1 MDQMVFLFEKQ
12 MVTQTCEK
20 HGEYTGEAFRSGPD
34 QAWHNPPCNACWEE
48 EKAAMER
55 RVKTAEAAREE
66 EKRQERVAACL
77 KNSGLPLRWEG
88 RGFSAYVPHSD
99 GARKALDVCQ
109 RYAQDFPEMQR
120 LGACLVMCGKPGTGK
135 SHLAA
140 AIVEYVIREHV
151 QSAVYL
157 TILKAIRQVKETYRK
172 SSETTE
178 QEAIDAPAKPG
189 LLVLDEVGVQY
200 GTDAEKQ
207 IAFEIINTR
216 YENLRPT
223 IIISNLNAAELTAFI
238 GERVMDRL
246 KENGGRLLVFDWQS
260 HRGAA
265 RDSGATE

>member
-1 MDQMVFLFEKQ
+1 MDQMVFSLEKQ

-20 HGEYTGEAFRSGPD
+20 HGEYTGEAFRSGPG
-34 QAWHNPPCNACWEE
+34 QEWHNPPCNACWEE

-66 EKRQERVAACL
+66 KRQERVATYL
-77 KNSGLPLRWEG
+77 KKSGLPLRWEG

-120 LGACLVMCGKPGTGK
+120 LGACLVMGGKPGTGK

-140 AIVEYVIREHV
+140 SIVKYVIREHV
-151 QSAVYL
+151 KSAIYL

-172 SSETTE
+172 GSETTE
-178 QEAIDAPAKPG
+178 QEAIDALAKPD

-216 YENLRPT
+216 YENLQPT

-246 KENGGRLLVFDWQS
+246 KEKGGRLLAFGWQS
-260 HRGAA
+260 YRGAA
-265 RDSGATE
+265 RERISAE